1 MADTQFIVDCDTG
14 VDDAMALLYLLS
26 KPEIEIQGISTVF
39 GNISAGVAAQATLR
53 VLELAGATHI
63 PVAQGTDRTIR
74 GDIPELAPHVHGH
87 DGLGNTGLPAPQTEL
102 SVETGPEQIVRLAR
116 ENPGQLHLIA
126 TGPLSNVALALG
138 IEPRLTEIIPRITI
152 MGGAADAPGN
162 QTPAAEANILHD
174 PEAAQAVFSADWD
187 ITLVPL
193 DVTMKEIVTERHR
206 DTLRKAGNPVA
217 DFVAKITDHYF
228 DYFHGESFSERRSP
242 CHDALAASIAAGIV
256 TPLLAPLID
265 VQVDCNNGPARGA
278 TICDT
283 RGIYQGFPPQEGA
296 HCRVVLETAG
306 TFPDEMVGRFI
317 GWGTHARKEG
327 EA

>member
-1 MADTQFIVDCDTG
+1 MTDTRFIVDCDTG

-26 KPEIEIQGISTVF
+26 KPEIEILGISTVF

-63 PVAQGTDRTIR
+63 PVAQGTDTTIR
-74 GDIPELAPHVHGH
+74 GDVPELAPHVHGH
-87 DGLGNTGLPAPQTEL
+87 DGLGNTGLPAPETTI
-102 SVETGPEQIVRLAR
+102 SDETGPELIVRLAR

-138 IEPRLTEIIPRITI
+138 LEPNLTELLPRITI

-174 PEAAQAVFSADWD
+174 PEAAQAVFSANWD

-193 DVTMKEIVTERHR
+193 DVTMKEIVTEGHR
-206 DTLRKAGNPVA
+206 DALRAAGNPVA
-217 DFVAKITDHYF
+217 EFVADITDHYF
-228 DYFHGESFSERRSP
+228 NYFHGESFSERRSP
-242 CHDALAASIAAGIV
+242 CHDALAAAIAAGTV
-256 TPLLAPLID
+256 TPQLAPIID
-265 VQVDCNNGPARGA
+265 VQVDCNDGPARGA

-283 RGIYQGFPPQEGA
+283 RGMYQGFPLQEGA
-296 HCRVVLETAG
+296 HCRVILRTDG
-306 TFPDEMVGRFI
+306 TFPDEMMARFAH
-317 GWGTHARKEG
+317 WGSSTLQGDPA
-327 EA
+327 

>member
-1 MADTQFIVDCDTG
+1 MTDTRFIVDCDTG

-26 KPEIEIQGISTVF
+26 KPEIEILGISTVF
-39 GNISAGVAAQATLR
+39 GNISADVAAQATLR
-53 VLELAGATHI
+53 VLELAGAAHI
-63 PVAQGTDRTIR
+63 PVARGTETTIR

-87 DGLGNTGLPAPQTEL
+87 DGLGNTGLPPASTTA
-102 SVETGPEQIVRLAR
+102 SAETGPEQIVRLAR

-138 IEPRLTEIIPRITI
+138 MEPNLTALLPRITI

-193 DVTMKEIVTERHR
+193 DVTMKEIVTEGHR
-206 DTLRKAGNPVA
+206 DSLRAAGNPVA
-217 DFVAKITDHYF
+217 EFVANITDHYF
-228 DYFHGESFSERRSP
+228 NYFHGESFAERRSP
-242 CHDALAASIAAGIV
+242 CHDALAAGIAAGTV
-256 TPLLAPLID
+256 EPLLAPTVD
-265 VQVDCNNGPARGA
+265 VQVDCNDGPARGA

-283 RGIYQGFPPQEGA
+283 RGMYQGFPPQEGA
-296 HCRVVLETAG
+296 HCRVVLQTAG
-306 TFPDEMVGRFI
+306 TFPDEMMSRFI
-317 GWGTHARKEG
+317 HWDNASRSGVPS
-327 EA
+327 